1 CASCADGSALDGQLA
16 GFEAGAA
23 LTEVLGWADARGVAR
38 VGVART
44 AAGERIAQALD
55 LELGFGAAVP
65 LSERGEVVLT
75 GGTGDVQA
83 QLVDVA
89 PGEGGAI
96 TATARDL
103 PAGSLGFGDVKLLPT
118 TSEPI
123 TEVYDALPLRAG
135 DVQGVAALA
144 GLPGGGLL
152 LDVSS
157 VGVESRRYAS
167 LGAWN
172 ADTPWARFA
181 LVRLRGIGVAQPTV
195 GDLGALVLVGDPAS
209 GRYQLQILTLPIVG
223 EPTLLARL
231 EITDAPTPDEGWLVP
246 EPSAQ
251 LALGDPDGDGDV
263 DLLVLLGFGREAR
276 LVVFELT
283 GDDWAPRAH
292 PLPALPLRAAFERCG
307 DGSCRREAARRSG
320 GFDEDADL
328 IATPDL
334 AALRVPVGGSVEGV
348 GEIGL
353 AAELR
358 VPARGGDAEWN
369 AVDATAQEG
378 SDGRYPMGP
387 DDADGDGVPDGRRT
401 WVEQE
406 ARSAAPRVLAEAPMG
421 TVGATVAALGAPEG
435 GRLDVLANGRLQ
447 WSIARADDAPGAAP
461 ALPLE
466 AGELLRGLPTP
477 LGRATFLV
485 ETRQIEDGAVFRQ
498 VVRRSGDRVERGRRD
513 PSVWFYPGSTRLR
526 AIGPCGDG
534 CPDGQEVSWVDE
546 EGVLQLGRIDPGSVA
561 VALAGEGPLALV
573 EGSTVALGA
582 APTGADLGLD
592 VLPGTLAETT
602 RPQRVSTWAL
612 PFATD
617 PEDPPAPPGRPV

>member
-1 CASCADGSALDGQLA
+1 
-16 GFEAGAA
+16 
-23 LTEVLGWADARGVAR
+23 
-38 VGVART
+38 
-44 AAGERIAQALD
+44 
-55 LELGFGAAVP
+55 
-65 LSERGEVVLT
+65 
-75 GGTGDVQA
+75 
-83 QLVDVA
+83 
-89 PGEGGAI
+89 
-96 TATARDL
+96 
-103 PAGSLGFGDVKLLPT
+103 
-118 TSEPI
+118 
-123 TEVYDALPLRAG
+123 
-135 DVQGVAALA
+135 
-144 GLPGGGLL
+144 
-152 LDVSS
+152 
-157 VGVESRRYAS
+157 
-167 LGAWN
+167 
-172 ADTPWARFA
+172 
-181 LVRLRGIGVAQPTV
+181 
-195 GDLGALVLVGDPAS
+195 
-209 GRYQLQILTLPIVG
+209 
-223 EPTLLARL
+223 
-231 EITDAPTPDEGWLVP
+231 
-246 EPSAQ
+246 
-251 LALGDPDGDGDV
+251 
-263 DLLVLLGFGREAR
+263 
-276 LVVFELT
+276 
-283 GDDWAPRAH
+283 PRAH

-617 PEDPPAPPGRPV
+617 PEDPPAPPGRPVREELVAVHAWDTGTACPLALLLYPDGDATAEPEVLSTSDAEDCGGLELPVATSNGGGALGVFVFAPSSVGAAAMLVTGPWAGDARTEVSLSIWGRQPTQSDPEPRVRRRPDLLQAEWDELIDESVEMLRENPLQGMAVGDVDGDGLDDVWQDRAWLESGRPTLRLGGGPAGGLREERAAPPVRRFKGRGPIQLTGRTN